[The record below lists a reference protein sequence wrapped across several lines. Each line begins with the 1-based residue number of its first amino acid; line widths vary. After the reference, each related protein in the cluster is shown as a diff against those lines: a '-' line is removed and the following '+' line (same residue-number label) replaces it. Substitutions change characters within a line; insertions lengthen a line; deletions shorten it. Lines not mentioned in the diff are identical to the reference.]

1 LNQGK
6 VNAAANKKMDVIRHD
21 DVSAEPDSTLFA
33 QFSKFDQARVHP
45 SIGKQ
50 FPAPM
55 SVKSYEIQWRIVFLK
70 HQVQSRRPVGHS
82 SDRAL

>member
-33 QFSKFDQARVHP
+33 QFSKFD
-45 SIGKQ
+45 
-50 FPAPM
+50 
-55 SVKSYEIQWRIVFLK
+55 
-70 HQVQSRRPVGHS
+70 
-82 SDRAL
+82 